1 MHYNLSFV
9 CLYIVYDII
18 HQKNIVYD
26 ICTILFINGSTKQ
39 IRYMFARGN
48 YLALLA
54 TNAIFFIYIIINIG
68 MKMKK
73 CKKQEFSRWYRA
85 ITKKLPYRALDSL
98 RVQCFLVLATFSN
111 MFFFLRCSW
120 ESNSDFLFLY
130 ILSKFFITRSN
141 LMI

>member
-111 MFFFLRCSW
+111 MFFFYDVAENRTQIFC
-120 ESNSDFLFLY
+120 FY
-130 ILSKFFITRSN
+130 IYYPNFSSLDQI
-141 LMI
+141 